1 MILQSRQIFHKTRF
15 ANRGALNSANTQ
27 LSLLLRARNTGWRDS
42 GPSTSSSGL
51 ASRTSH
57 RPRPSSGARPKRD
70 AELRILARARG
81 LVLAAFDDRRR
92 RICGERNHERFNCE
106 PLASSAHSRRQ
117 WSQQVQRLSAVLGQ
131 ALAGLDCRSLQ
142 RGQRGVLEQRE
153 RAGISI
159 VTRTDVNGD
168 QLAFETHE

>member
-1 MILQSRQIFHKTRF
+1 M
-15 ANRGALNSANTQ
+15 
-27 LSLLLRARNTGWRDS
+27 
-42 GPSTSSSGL
+42 
-51 ASRTSH
+51 
-57 RPRPSSGARPKRD
+57 
-70 AELRILARARG
+70 
-81 LVLAAFDDRRR
+81 
-92 RICGERNHERFNCE
+92 
-106 PLASSAHSRRQ
+106 
-117 WSQQVQRLSAVLGQ
+117 QRLSAVLGQ